1 MIKNTVHVYRSRL
14 KVRLNECVSTSGNKR
29 KKHRAAFN
37 DQQKLKIFWDKVFL
51 LIRKKLPS

>member
-29 KKHRAAFN
+29 KKAFN